1 MLPIKKYIGKSIRQE
16 RTLIIKINKIKNM
29 KYKHIKPY
37 LRMKETH
44 LNY

>member
-1 MLPIKKYIGKSIRQE
+1 MLGKSIRQAG
-16 RTLIIKINKIKNM
+16 TLIIKINKIKNM

-37 LRMKETH
+37 LMMKETH